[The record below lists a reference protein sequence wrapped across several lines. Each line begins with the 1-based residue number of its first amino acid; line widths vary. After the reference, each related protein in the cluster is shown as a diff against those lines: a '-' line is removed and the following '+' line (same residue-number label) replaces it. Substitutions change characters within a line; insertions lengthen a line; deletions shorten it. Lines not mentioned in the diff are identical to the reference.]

1 MAGFSDCG
9 TDWVPYIQGITLN
22 AVGFIYVAATS
33 NLLVHCTTKAAGDR
47 TISLAP
53 GYHPVKVTAIQSD
66 TTAAAGALWVVT
78 GPY

>member
-9 TDWVPYIQGITLN
+9 TDWVPYVQGVALN
-22 AVGFIYVAATS
+22 AAGFVYVAATS
-33 NLLVHCTTKAAGDR
+33 SVTVHCTTKAAGDR

-53 GYHPVKVTAIQSD
+53 GYHPVKITQIAAD
-66 TTAAAGALWVVT
+66 TVAAAGALWVVT